1 MRRPA
6 FSITTSII
14 IGGVTLEFA
23 AFGGNINLSA
33 QNSVS
38 GPSPFQVGAATHE
51 TRADP
56 QDALQFANANE
67 IASEIEAVSPSP
79 PTRSSFMPGWDN
91 AAGGAGYLLDVS
103 TSNSFSNYV
112 DEYHD
117 FDVGNLT
124 AWTVTGLEPGTT
136 YYYRV
141 RPYTITGLGSYSEV
155 MTATTMP
162 ATGLILHAT
171 FDTSITGNPNAAAI
185 EAMINRAI
193 AFYESLFTD
202 PTTIQIRFRYATT
215 APDGTPL
222 SAGRIAQSNYVV
234 YLIPWDTYINALR
247 ADAGPATTIS
257 QTRVCQ
263 DRRYLRT

>member
-1 MRRPA
+1 
-6 FSITTSII
+6 
-14 IGGVTLEFA
+14 
-23 AFGGNINLSA
+23 
-33 QNSVS
+33 VS
-38 GPSPFQVGAATHE
+38 QRPSPFQVSAATHE

-67 IASEIEAVSPSP
+67 IASEIEVVSPSP
-79 PTRSSFMPGWDN
+79 PTRSSFMASWDN

-103 TSNSFSNYV
+103 TSSSFSNYV
-112 DEYHD
+112 DDYHD

-141 RPYTITGLGSYSEV
+141 RPYTITGAGSYSEV
-155 MTATTMP
+155 MTATTTP
-162 ATGLILHAT
+162 ATGLIIHAT

-202 PTTIQIRFRYATT
+202 PITIQIRFRYAATG
-215 APDGTPL
+215 PDGTPL
-222 SAGRIAQSNYVV
+222 PAGRIAQSNFVV
-234 YLIPWDTYINALR
+234 
-247 ADAGPATTIS
+247 
-257 QTRVCQ
+257 
-263 DRRYLRT
+263 

>member
-1 MRRPA
+1 
-6 FSITTSII
+6 
-14 IGGVTLEFA
+14 
-23 AFGGNINLSA
+23 
-33 QNSVS
+33 
-38 GPSPFQVGAATHE
+38 
-51 TRADP
+51 
-56 QDALQFANANE
+56 
-67 IASEIEAVSPSP
+67 
-79 PTRSSFMPGWDN
+79 
-91 AAGGAGYLLDVS
+91 
-103 TSNSFSNYV
+103 
-112 DEYHD
+112 
-117 FDVGNLT
+117 
-124 AWTVTGLEPGTT
+124 
-136 YYYRV
+136 
-141 RPYTITGLGSYSEV
+141 
-155 MTATTMP
+155 MP
-162 ATGLILHAT
+162 ATGLIIHAT